1 MWDGGTES
9 WNLEEGLLRLFDC
22 LGDRLWDF
30 LRLAVTDAEGSVSV
44 TDDDKCGE
52 GETTSTLHDLGDAI
66 YEDDA
71 LDVRALL
78 STLFAWTTLAAIGLC
93 RGWRVL
99 VAHLVIRWC
108 H

>member
-1 MWDGGTES
+1 
-9 WNLEEGLLRLFDC
+9 
-22 LGDRLWDF
+22 
-30 LRLAVTDAEGSVSV
+30 
-44 TDDDKCGE
+44 
-52 GETTSTLHDLGDAI
+52 LHDLSDAI